1 MHLPKYPI
9 YIISKGR
16 WKTRMTQT
24 TMEELKLP
32 YRIVIEASE
41 YDNYVS
47 HGVPK
52 GKILVLP
59 DGFREDPKYAKK
71 TEVNDKVG
79 GSIPVRNWVW
89 EHSIKEG
96 HKRHWIMD
104 DNMKHIYRLHKNQ
117 KVRMNTGSGIRIFEE
132 FVDRYTNVKMA
143 GLNYDFFCPRD
154 TKRPPYY
161 VNTRV
166 YSCILLSND
175 VPYRWRGLFNEDTDL
190 SLQVLK
196 GGWCTM
202 LTNQFLVGKAAS
214 MTMKGGNTGEVYKI
228 ETAGSKH
235 VREIGKEGDNRKE
248 FAEVLAAAHPDVVR
262 VVWRDD
268 LERWHHDV
276 NYGEFIQKPIKKE
289 GLNITKGSYEWGLKK
304 IRIDNGETENVEFR

>member
-1 MHLPKYPI
+1 
-9 YIISKGR
+9 
-16 WKTRMTQT
+16 
-24 TMEELKLP
+24 
-32 YRIVIEASE
+32 
-41 YDNYVS
+41 
-47 HGVPK
+47 
-52 GKILVLP
+52 
-59 DGFREDPKYAKK
+59 
-71 TEVNDKVG
+71 
-79 GSIPVRNWVW
+79 
-89 EHSIKEG
+89 
-96 HKRHWIMD
+96 
-104 DNMKHIYRLHKNQ
+104 
-117 KVRMNTGSGIRIFEE
+117 
-132 FVDRYTNVKMA
+132 MA

-276 NYGEFIQKPIKKE
+276 NYGEFIQKPIK
-289 GLNITKGSYEWGLKK
+289 ISTKLLL
-304 IRIDNGETENVEFR
+304 DL